1 MKLTFAMAISAALTL
16 GHPGESVAGSDTD
29 KGSAAANIHKLF
41 ESLLKEGETST
52 ESPIS
57 PLPPDSTD
65 LGNGKVDAPYLTS
78 VPTAEGLSVK
88 TRLPIT
94 GQPDRPQKDVKE
106 ILAKVKDAC
115 TSGGGEI
122 DRRESSV
129 KPRAISTPVVA
140 RGFTALTA
148 SNLIG
153 QFWCKKPGAPPLFMV
168 EVVPAAGATVPLVPL
183 GWDWNIAFRLVTTG
197 ALERYESQLAAYE
210 KSVADL
216 RSGVKVGTHV
226 QVRTSDLPDAV
237 TEAWR
242 SRRRDQVGNLCG
254 LVIEVKPPLAQVQ
267 IQSAQIAIE
276 IEKLLPQ
283 GTRIAMDEY
292 TSAYRGQ
299 MQTWCVK

>member
-1 MKLTFAMAISAALTL
+1 MRLTLGMAITAALIL

-29 KGSAAANIHKLF
+29 IGATAANIHKTF
-41 ESLLKEGETST
+41 ESFRNRSETAS

-57 PLPPDSTD
+57 SLPPDTTD
-65 LGNGKVDAPYLTS
+65 LGNGKADAPYLIS

-94 GQPDRPQKDVKE
+94 GHPDRPQKDVKE
-106 ILAKVKDAC
+106 VLAKVKDAC

-140 RGFTALTA
+140 RGFNALAT
-148 SNLIG
+148 SHLVG
-153 QFWCKKPGAPPLFMV
+153 QFWCRKPGTPPLFMV

-183 GWDWNIAFRLVTTG
+183 GWDWNIGFRLVTTG
-197 ALERYESQLAAYE
+197 ALEKYEAQLAAYE

-216 RSGVKVGTHV
+216 RSGLKVGTHV

-292 TSAYRGQ
+292 TSAHRGQ

>member
-1 MKLTFAMAISAALTL
+1 MRLTLAMGISAALTL
-16 GHPGESVAGSDTD
+16 SHPGESVADPDTNIGST
-29 KGSAAANIHKLF
+29 AAHIQKTF
-41 ESLLKEGETST
+41 ESFRRQGETASEST
-52 ESPIS
+52 IS
-57 PLPPDSTD
+57 FLPPDTTD
-65 LGNGKVDAPYLTS
+65 LGNGKADAPYLIA
-78 VPTAEGLSVK
+78 VPTVEGLSVK

-106 ILAKVKDAC
+106 ILVKVKDTC
-115 TSGGGEI
+115 TAGGGEL
-122 DRRESSV
+122 DRRDSSV
-129 KPRAISTPVVA
+129 KPRAISTPIVA
-140 RGFTALTA
+140 RGFNALTA

-153 QFWCKKPGAPPLFMV
+153 QFWCRKPGAPPLFMV

-183 GWDWNIAFRLVTTG
+183 GWDWNIAFRVVTTG
-197 ALERYESQLAAYE
+197 VLERYEAQLAAYE

-242 SRRRDQVGNLCG
+242 SKRRDQVGNLCG

-267 IQSAQIAIE
+267 IQSAQMAIE

-292 TSAYRGQ
+292 TSAYRGE